1 MAVYT
6 DQEREARR
14 TESVEYIS
22 GLMERARKAQKIAE
36 GFSQEQVDKLTRAIG
51 WALVQPETVD
61 EIAQFCL
68 EETRMGTFESKQAKL
83 QVKVRGVLHEINSQ
97 KSVGVIEE
105 DKSMGIRRLGKP
117 CGVVGS
123 LIPTTQP
130 ELCPAT
136 QAMLAVKARDAIIFA
151 PHPRSK
157 GTTLKVTNIVRDVLK
172 KHGAPEDLAICIEGI
187 TMERSTEL
195 MKQADLVIAT
205 GGAGM
210 VKAAYSSGTPAY
222 GVGVGNAVV
231 VVDETADLKQAAKN
245 IRVSK
250 VFDYASGCSCDNSI
264 VVQES
269 IYDEFMEC
277 LKAEGAYLT
286 PKADYEKMR
295 SALWPEWPEN
305 HVLNR
310 HIITQPAK
318 RIAEIAGIEGVTDE
332 TSMILVEENGYG
344 AEHPFSGEKLS
355 VVLTVFKY
363 GEFQE
368 AIDIVNGIHDYMGAG
383 HSCGIQTKNDDHAM
397 ELALNTHTTRVMIN
411 QAQSGANG
419 GSWTNGMP
427 FTGSLGCGTWG
438 GNVVSENITLKH
450 FLNNTWVATTI
461 PSRQPSDEEIFGEAM
476 QNA

>member
-1 MAVYT
+1 MST
-6 DQEREARR
+6 
-14 TESVEYIS
+14 TTNVEEDIAYVT
-22 GLMERARKAQKIAE
+22 GLVKRAHAAQKIAD
-36 GFSQEQVDKLTRAIG
+36 GFTQEYVDKLTREIG
-51 WALVQPETVD
+51 WALVQPETVNK
-61 EIAQFCL
+61 IAKFCL
-68 EETRMGTFESKQAKL
+68 EETRMGTYEAKQNKL
-83 QVKVRGVLHEINSQ
+83 FNKVRGVLNDINPL

-105 DKSMGIRRLGKP
+105 NKELGIRRLGKP
-117 CGVVGS
+117 VGVIGS

-136 QAMLAVKARDAIIFA
+136 QAMLTVKARDAIVFS
-151 PHPRSK
+151 PHPRSQK
-157 GTTLKVTNIVRDVLK
+157 TTLMVTEVIRQVLK
-172 KHGAPEDLAICIEGI
+172 KNGAPEDLVICIEKP
-187 TMERSTEL
+187 TMTKSQEL
-195 MKQADLVIAT
+195 MRQADMVIAT

-231 VVDETADLKQAAKN
+231 VIDETADLKQAARN
-245 IRVSK
+245 VHISK

-277 LKAEGAYLT
+277 LKAEGAFMT
-286 PKADYEKMR
+286 KKSGYEKMR
-295 SALWPEWPEN
+295 KALWPEWPEN
-305 HVLNR
+305 HQLNR
-310 HIITQPAK
+310 DIVTQPAK

-332 TSMILVEENGYG
+332 TTMILVEEDGYG
-344 AEHPFSGEKLS
+344 FEHPFSGEKLC

-363 GEFQE
+363 KEFQE

-397 ELALNTHTTRVMIN
+397 QLALNTHTTRVMIN

-438 GNVVSENITLKH
+438 GNIVSENITLKH
-450 FLNNTWVATTI
+450 FLNNTWVAAAI
-461 PSRQPSDEEIFGEAM
+461 PSRQPSDEEIFGDAM
-476 QNA
+476 KA

>member
-1 MAVYT
+1 MSTTAN
-6 DQEREARR
+6 
-14 TESVEYIS
+14 VEEDIAYVT
-22 GLMERARKAQKIAE
+22 GLVKRAHAAQKIAD
-36 GFSQEQVDKLTRAIG
+36 GFTQEYVDKLTREIG
-51 WALVQPETVD
+51 WALVQPETVNK
-61 EIAQFCL
+61 IAKFCL
-68 EETRMGTFESKQAKL
+68 EETRMGTYEAKQNKL
-83 QVKVRGVLHEINSQ
+83 FNKVRGVLNDINPL

-105 DKSMGIRRLGKP
+105 NKELGIRRLGKP
-117 CGVVGS
+117 VGVIGS

-136 QAMLAVKARDAIIFA
+136 QAMLTVKARDAIVFS
-151 PHPRSK
+151 PHPRSQK
-157 GTTLKVTNIVRDVLK
+157 TTLMVTDVIREVLK
-172 KHGAPEDLAICIEGI
+172 KNGAPEDLVICIEKP
-187 TMERSTEL
+187 TMTKSQEL
-195 MKQADLVIAT
+195 MRQADMVIAT

-231 VVDETADLKQAAKN
+231 VIDETADLKQAARN
-245 IRVSK
+245 VHISK

-277 LKAEGAYLT
+277 LKAEGAFMT
-286 PKADYEKMR
+286 KKSDYEKMR
-295 SALWPEWPEN
+295 KALWPEWPEN
-305 HVLNR
+305 HQLNR
-310 HIITQPAK
+310 DIVTQPAK

-332 TSMILVEENGYG
+332 TTMILVEEDGYG
-344 AEHPFSGEKLS
+344 FEHPFSGEKLC

-363 GEFQE
+363 KEFQE

-397 ELALNTHTTRVMIN
+397 QLALNTHTTRVMIN

-438 GNVVSENITLKH
+438 GNIVSENITLKH
-450 FLNNTWVATTI
+450 FLNNTWVATAI
-461 PSRQPSDEEIFGEAM
+461 PSRQPSDEEIFGDAM
-476 QNA
+476 KA

>member
-1 MAVYT
+1 MST
-6 DQEREARR
+6 
-14 TESVEYIS
+14 TTNVEEDIAYVT
-22 GLMERARKAQKIAE
+22 GLVKRAHAAQKIAD
-36 GFSQEQVDKLTRAIG
+36 GFTQEYVDKLTREIG
-51 WALVQPETVD
+51 WALVQPETVNK
-61 EIAQFCL
+61 IAEFCL
-68 EETRMGTFESKQAKL
+68 EETGMGTYEAKQNKL
-83 QVKVRGVLHEINSQ
+83 FNKVRGVLNDINPL

-105 DKSMGIRRLGKP
+105 NKELGIRRLGKP
-117 CGVVGS
+117 VGVIGS

-136 QAMLAVKARDAIIFA
+136 QAMLTVKARDAIVFS
-151 PHPRSK
+151 PHPRSQK
-157 GTTLKVTNIVRDVLK
+157 TTLMVTEVIRQVLK
-172 KHGAPEDLAICIEGI
+172 KNGAPEDLVICIEKP
-187 TMERSTEL
+187 TMTKSQEL
-195 MKQADLVIAT
+195 MRQADMVIAT

-231 VVDETADLKQAAKN
+231 VIDETADLKQAARN
-245 IRVSK
+245 VHISK

-277 LKAEGAYLT
+277 LKAEGAFMT
-286 PKADYEKMR
+286 KKSDYEKMR
-295 SALWPEWPEN
+295 KALWPEWPEN
-305 HVLNR
+305 HQLNR
-310 HIITQPAK
+310 DIVTQPAK

-332 TSMILVEENGYG
+332 TTMILVEEDGYG
-344 AEHPFSGEKLS
+344 FEHPFSGEKLC

-363 GEFQE
+363 KEFQE

-397 ELALNTHTTRVMIN
+397 RLALNTHTTRVMIN

-438 GNVVSENITLKH
+438 GNIVSENITLKH
-450 FLNNTWVATTI
+450 FLNNTWVAAAI
-461 PSRQPSDEEIFGEAM
+461 PSRQPSDEEIFGDAM
-476 QNA
+476 KA

>member
-1 MAVYT
+1 MST
-6 DQEREARR
+6 
-14 TESVEYIS
+14 TTNVEEDIAYVT
-22 GLMERARKAQKIAE
+22 GLVKRAHAAQKVAD
-36 GFSQEQVDKLTRAIG
+36 GFTQEYVDKLTREIG
-51 WALVQPETVD
+51 WALVQPETVNK
-61 EIAQFCL
+61 IAKFCL
-68 EETRMGTFESKQAKL
+68 EETRMGTYEAKQNKL
-83 QVKVRGVLHEINSQ
+83 FNKVRGVLNDINPL

-105 DKSMGIRRLGKP
+105 NKELGIRRLGKP
-117 CGVVGS
+117 VGVIGS

-136 QAMLAVKARDAIIFA
+136 QAMLTVKARDAIVFS
-151 PHPRSK
+151 PHPRSQK
-157 GTTLKVTNIVRDVLK
+157 TTLMVTEVIRQVLK
-172 KHGAPEDLAICIEGI
+172 KNGAPEDLVICIEKP
-187 TMERSTEL
+187 TMTKSQEL
-195 MKQADLVIAT
+195 MRQADMVIAT

-231 VVDETADLKQAAKN
+231 VIDETADLKQAARN
-245 IRVSK
+245 VHISK

-277 LKAEGAYLT
+277 LKAEGAFMT
-286 PKADYEKMR
+286 KKSDYEKMR
-295 SALWPEWPEN
+295 KALWPEWPEN
-305 HVLNR
+305 HQLNR
-310 HIITQPAK
+310 DIVTQPAK

-332 TSMILVEENGYG
+332 TTMILVEEDGYG
-344 AEHPFSGEKLS
+344 FEHPFSGEKLC

-363 GEFQE
+363 KEFQE

-397 ELALNTHTTRVMIN
+397 QLALNTHTTRVMIN

-438 GNVVSENITLKH
+438 GNIVSENITLKH
-450 FLNNTWVATTI
+450 FLNNTWVATAI
-461 PSRQPSDEEIFGEAM
+461 PSRQPSDEEIFGDAM
-476 QNA
+476 KA

>member
-1 MAVYT
+1 
-6 DQEREARR
+6 
-14 TESVEYIS
+14 
-22 GLMERARKAQKIAE
+22 
-36 GFSQEQVDKLTRAIG
+36 
-51 WALVQPETVD
+51 
-61 EIAQFCL
+61 
-68 EETRMGTFESKQAKL
+68 MGTFESKQNKL
-83 QVKVRGVLHEINSQ
+83 QVKVRGVLAEINPQ
-97 KSVGVIEE
+97 RSVGVIEE
-105 DKSMGIRRLGKP
+105 DKAMGIRRLGKP

-136 QAMLAVKARDAIIFA
+136 QAILAVKARDAIIFA
-151 PHPRSK
+151 PHPRSRR
-157 GTTLKVTNIVRDVLK
+157 TTLMVTDVVRKVLK
-172 KHGAPEDLAICIEGI
+172 KHGAPEDLVICIEEVS
-187 TMERSTEL
+187 MEKSSEL
-195 MKQADLVIAT
+195 MRQADLVIAT

-231 VVDETADLKQAAKN
+231 VVDETADLRQAARN

-277 LKAEGAYLT
+277 LKEEGAYLT
-286 PKADYEKMR
+286 PKEDYEKMR
-295 SALWPEWPEN
+295 KALWPEWPEN
-305 HVLNR
+305 HNLNR
-310 HIITQPAK
+310 HVITQPAS
-318 RIAEIAGIEGVTDE
+318 RIAEIAGIEGVTDD
-332 TSMILVEENGYG
+332 TTMILVEEDGYG
-344 AEHPFSGEKLS
+344 FNHPFSGEKLS
-355 VVLTVFKY
+355 VVLTVYKY

-368 AIDIVNGIHDYMGAG
+368 AIDIVNGIHEYMGAG
-383 HSCGIQTKNDDHAM
+383 HSCGIQTKNDDNAM
-397 ELALNTHTTRVMIN
+397 ELALKTHTTRVMIN

-438 GNVVSENITLKH
+438 GNIVSENITLKH

-461 PSRQPSDEEIFGEAM
+461 PSRQPSDEEIFKEAM
-476 QNA
+476 LQK